1 MCHVLFLWLSVAP
14 LRVPHCFSLSY
25 ADDNPHGEKSIPRVD
40 TFASN
45 LHDSWG
51 AHAQHDSPPA
61 NESTLNDPPRL
72 STESL
77 RSSTSAASKASSG
90 QSSHLCVLTHV
101 VSPQLPR
108 SFQPFLQGMSMS

>member
-1 MCHVLFLWLSVAP
+1 MHEHAPRCHSFPLS
-14 LRVPHCFSLSY
+14 C
-25 ADDNPHGEKSIPRVD
+25 ADDDPQGGKGIPRVD

-61 NESTLNDPPRL
+61 NESILNDTPRL

-77 RSSTSAASKASSG
+77 RSATSAASKASSG
-90 QSSHLCVLTHV
+90 ESAFTGLT
-101 VSPQLPR
+101 P
-108 SFQPFLQGMSMS
+108 

>member
-1 MCHVLFLWLSVAP
+1 MKML
-14 LRVPHCFSLSY
+14 PHCHSFSRLF
-25 ADDNPHGEKSIPRVD
+25 ADDEPQGGKGIPRVD

-61 NESTLNDPPRL
+61 NDSTLNDPPRL

-77 RSSTSAASKASSG
+77 PSSTSAASKASSG
-90 QSSHLCVLTHV
+90 ESTFTGFTHILV
-101 VSPQLPR
+101 C
-108 SFQPFLQGMSMS
+108 